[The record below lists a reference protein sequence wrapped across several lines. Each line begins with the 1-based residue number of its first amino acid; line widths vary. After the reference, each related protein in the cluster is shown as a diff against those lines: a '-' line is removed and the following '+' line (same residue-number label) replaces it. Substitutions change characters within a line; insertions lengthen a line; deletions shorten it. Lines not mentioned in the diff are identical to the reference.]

1 MAGTKKIEDSSH
13 VLSAKMPIGKE
24 DKIFYFINTL
34 ILLAV
39 IVVIAVP
46 IINVIANS
54 FSDGDAVAAGKITFW
69 PVDFSLE
76 GYKAVFADKYILIG
90 YGNTIFYTVVGTLI
104 NVVVTVIAAYPLSRK
119 QLPGRNVIM
128 MLFAF
133 TMIFNGGLIPNFLLV
148 KDLGMY
154 NTRWAMIIPGA
165 ISVYNMVICRT
176 FFATNLPDELR
187 EAAEV
192 DGCSEFRFFV
202 RMALPLSKAVIA
214 VIALYYAVAHWNAF
228 FNAFIYLTN
237 KNLYPLQLILRDVLI
252 SNTVNASDVVSS
264 DSIVNYN
271 LVETL
276 KYSLIMVS
284 CIPIWCVYPFVQKY
298 FVKGVMIG
306 AIKG

>member
-1 MAGTKKIEDSSH
+1 
-13 VLSAKMPIGKE
+13 MPIGKE

-76 GYKAVFADKYILIG
+76 GYKAVFEDKYILIG

-192 DGCSEFRFFV
+192 DGCSEFRFFI